1 MYYQST
7 PPIGNVAG
15 MANAQFFKGPQYGQ
29 AFDAIAMEPP
39 YTARERAEDQII
51 LRSLQKGEMGSGPLI
66 EKAIQ
71 DLIQRTSLGGT
82 GFRGV

>member
-15 MANAQFFKGPQYGQ
+15 MANAQFFKGPQFGQ
-29 AFDAIAMEPP
+29 ARDAVALDPP
-39 YTARERAEDQII
+39 YTARERSEDQIL
-51 LRSLQKGEMGSGPLI
+51 LRSLQKGEMGAGPLI
-66 EKAIQ
+66 DKAIQ
-71 DLIQRTSLGGT
+71 DLIQRTSIGGT

>member
-15 MANAQFFKGPQYGQ
+15 MANAQFFKGPQFGQ
-29 AFDAIAMEPP
+29 AADAIAMDPP
-39 YTARERAEDQII
+39 YTARERAEDQIL

-66 EKAIQ
+66 DKAIQ
-71 DLIQRTSLGGT
+71 DILQRTSIGGT

>member
-29 AFDAIAMEPP
+29 AFDAIAMDPREK
-39 YTARERAEDQII
+39 AREDAIDRM
-51 LRSLQKGEMGSGPLI
+51 LLNSLQKGEMGQGPLI
-66 EKAIQ
+66 DKAIQ
-71 DLIQRTSLGGT
+71 DLIQRTSRV
-82 GFRGV
+82 RGV